1 LLNNLIV
8 FNLPLV
14 LEWHCLEMTNKDIK
28 YWVGFNIISGV
39 GRVKLAQLEN
49 YFGNLAD
56 AWQAAPAELKHAGLD
71 SGSIHAIT
79 SWQPK
84 ISLEAEMEKLER
96 YGVKVLTWHDPD
108 YPSRLKEI
116 YDYPPLLYVRGSLLP
131 EDEWCLAVVGTRR
144 ATVYGRQVTEEI
156 VADLSQSKITIV
168 SGLAKGIDSIA
179 HHSALETGGRTIAVF
194 ACGLD
199 IVYPSENANLA
210 RSIIQQGALISEYPL
225 GTRPRA
231 ENFPRRNRIMSGL
244 SLGVLVIEAGETSGA
259 IITAHM
265 ALEQNR
271 EVFAIP
277 GSILS
282 PVSRGTNHL
291 IQEGAKLVRSYTDIL
306 EELNLTA
313 VARQMELKEVIPSS
327 ETESLLLRQ
336 LSVEPTHIDKVC
348 RNSGLPTSTVSSTLA
363 MMELKGLVKQVG
375 AMNYVL
381 AREARQEY
389 SVKVD

>member
-1 LLNNLIV
+1 LKV
-8 FNLPLV
+8 S
-14 LEWHCLEMTNKDIK
+14 NKGIK
-28 YWVGFNIISGV
+28 YWVGFSIIPGI
-39 GRVKLAQLEN
+39 GRVKLVQLEN
-49 YFGNLAD
+49 YFGSLED
-56 AWQAAPAELKHAGLD
+56 AWKATPADLKHSGMD

-79 SWQPK
+79 SWQSK
-84 ISLEAEMEKLER
+84 ISLDMEMEKLDR
-96 YGVKVLTWHDPD
+96 YGVRVLTCHDQE

-131 EDEWCLAVVGTRR
+131 QDEWCLAVVGTRR
-144 ATVYGRQVTEEI
+144 ATVYGRQVTEEV
-156 VADLSQSKITIV
+156 VADLARSRITIV

-179 HHSALETGGRTIAVF
+179 HHSALDAGGRSIAVF

-225 GTRPRA
+225 GTRPKPD
-231 ENFPRRNRIMSGL
+231 NFPRRNRIMSGL
-244 SLGVLVIEAGETSGA
+244 SLGVLIVEAGDTSGA
-259 IITAHM
+259 MITAHL

-282 PVSRGTNHL
+282 PASRGTNHL
-291 IQEGAKLVRSYTDIL
+291 IQEGAKLIRDYTDIL
-306 EELNLTA
+306 EELNLMN
-313 VARQMELKEVIPSS
+313 VAHQIEMKEVVPSS
-327 ETESLLLRQ
+327 ETESLLLKQ
-336 LSVEPTHIDKVC
+336 LGAEPTHIDEVC
-348 RNSGLPTSTVSSTLA
+348 RSSSLPMSTVSSTLA

-381 AREARQEY
+381 AREAREEY
-389 SVKVD
+389 RVKVE